1 MVKNT
6 IISANKANSLFWLGR
21 YEERVYITLH
31 LMRKCYDKMI
41 DGEMEDYRP
50 FWQKLDPV
58 GVYQTNEEFT
68 LGMMYDDGNPS
79 SVMSA
84 QTKAM
89 DNAILLREEI
99 MSETLSYLEMSV
111 ALLKRC
117 SEKQETNVMTLQPVI
132 DWSLAFWGSAEQRLQ
147 NHKAQYIMMTGRTIE
162 NLDMLLRFE
171 YSYERIAQAY
181 DSVKHYSRQLPGLLD
196 DHIESQLDSLII
208 REKYDLND
216 LDYKNKLLAF
226 VNQLVRV

>member
-50 FWQKLDPV
+50 FWQKLDPQ
-58 GVYQTNEEFT
+58 GVYQTNDEFT
-68 LGMMYDDGNPS
+68 LGMMYDGGNPS

-84 QTKAM
+84 QTRAM

-99 MSETLSYLEMSV
+99 MSETLS
-111 ALLKRC
+111 
-117 SEKQETNVMTLQPVI
+117 
-132 DWSLAFWGSAEQRLQ
+132 
-147 NHKAQYIMMTGRTIE
+147 
-162 NLDMLLRFE
+162 
-171 YSYERIAQAY
+171 
-181 DSVKHYSRQLPGLLD
+181 
-196 DHIESQLDSLII
+196 
-208 REKYDLND
+208 
-216 LDYKNKLLAF
+216 
-226 VNQLVRV
+226 

>member
-6 IISANKANSLFWLGR
+6 IISASKANSLFWLGR

-41 DGEMEDYRP
+41 DGEMEDYWP
-50 FWQKLDPV
+50 FWQKFDPQ
-58 GVYQTNEEFT
+58 GVYQTNDEFT
-68 LGMMYDDGNPS
+68 LGMMYDDRNPS

-84 QTKAM
+84 QTRAM

-117 SEKQETNVMTLQPVI
+117 SEKQETNVMILQPVI
-132 DWSLAFWGSAEQRLQ
+132 DRT
-147 NHKAQYIMMTGRTIE
+147 QY
-162 NLDMLLRFE
+162 
-171 YSYERIAQAY
+171 
-181 DSVKHYSRQLPGLLD
+181 
-196 DHIESQLDSLII
+196 
-208 REKYDLND
+208 REPRHAATL
-216 LDYKNKLLAF
+216 
-226 VNQLVRV
+226 

>member
-21 YEERVYITLH
+21 YEERVYITMH

-41 DGEMEDYRP
+41 DGEMEEYWP
-50 FWQKLDPV
+50 FWQELDPQ
-58 GVYQTNEEFT
+58 GVYQTNDEFT

-79 SVMSA
+79 SVISA
-84 QTKAM
+84 QTRAM

-99 MSETLSYLEMSV
+99 MSETLSYLEMSI
-111 ALLKRC
+111 AQLKAC

-132 DWSLAFWGSAEQRLQ
+132 DWSLAFWGAAEQRLQ
-147 NHKAQYIMMTGRTIE
+147 NHKALYIMMIGRNIE
-162 NLDMLLRFE
+162 NLDMLIRFE
-171 YSYERIAQAY
+171 YKYERIAQAY
-181 DSVKHYSRQLPGLLD
+181 DSVKHYSRRLPGLLD
-196 DHIESQLDSLII
+196 EQMESQLDNLII
-208 REKYDLND
+208 REKFNLSD

>member
-21 YEERVYITLH
+21 YEERVYITMH

-41 DGEMEDYRP
+41 DGEMEEYWP
-50 FWQKLDPV
+50 FWQELDPQ
-58 GVYQTNEEFT
+58 GVYQTNDEFT

-79 SVMSA
+79 SVISA
-84 QTKAM
+84 QTRAM

-99 MSETLSYLEMSV
+99 MSETLSYLEMSI
-111 ALLKRC
+111 ALLKAC

-132 DWSLAFWGSAEQRLQ
+132 DWSLAFWGAAEQRLQ
-147 NHKAQYIMMTGRTIE
+147 NHKALYIMMIGRNIE
-162 NLDMLLRFE
+162 NLDMLIRFE
-171 YSYERIAQAY
+171 YKYERIAQAY
-181 DSVKHYSRQLPGLLD
+181 DSVKHYSRRLPGLLD
-196 DHIESQLDSLII
+196 EQMESQLDNLII
-208 REKYDLND
+208 REKFNLSD

>member
-50 FWQKLDPV
+50 FWQKLDPF

-111 ALLKRC
+111 ALLKKC
-117 SEKQETNVMTLQPVI
+117 VDKQETNVMI
-132 DWSLAFWGSAEQRLQ
+132 QRLL
-147 NHKAQYIMMTGRTIE
+147 NHKALYIMMIGRNIE

-181 DSVKHYSRQLPGLLD
+181 DSVKHYSRLLPGLLD
-196 DHIESQLDSLII
+196 DHIECQLDSLII

>member
-1 MVKNT
+1 MVKNR
-6 IISANKANSLFWLGR
+6 ILSANKANSLFWLGR

-41 DGEMEDYRP
+41 DGEMEDYWP
-50 FWQKLDPV
+50 FWQKLDPQ
-58 GVYQTNEEFT
+58 GVYQTNDEFT
-68 LGMMYDDGNPS
+68 LGMMYDGSNPS

-84 QTKAM
+84 QTRAM

-111 ALLKRC
+111 ALLKKC
-117 SEKQETNVMTLQPVI
+117 SEKQETNVMSLQPVI
-132 DWSLAFWGSAEQRLQ
+132 DWSLAVWGAAEQRLL
-147 NHKAQYIMMTGRTIE
+147 NHKALYIMMIGRNVE

-181 DSVKHYSRQLPGLLD
+181 DSVKHYSRRLPGLLD
-196 DHIESQLDSLII
+196 EHIESQLDRLII
-208 REKYDLND
+208 REKFNLSD